1 MPLKLFLSVKLMQP
15 ENRIIVLDF
24 GAQYAHLIARR
35 VRQLHV
41 YSEIMP
47 PTAPTG
53 ELRRAKGII
62 LSGSPASVYEKDA
75 PPYNPE
81 IFSLGIP
88 VLGLCYG
95 HQLMAHALGGKVEMG
110 SVREYGL
117 AKIEIWKKEPLFSG
131 LAKKETVW
139 MSHGDKVGAL
149 PPGFEVIASTP
160 DCGNAAVA
168 DLGRN
173 FFGLQFHPEVTHTPN
188 GMKILENFVVG
199 VCKCRQDWT
208 IENFAQHKVDGI
220 KKRTGN
226 KKVFVLA
233 SGGVDS
239 TVALALLN
247 RALPRERI
255 YALHVDTGFMR
266 KNETAGVEKALR
278 KLDFS
283 ELHVVDA
290 GGEFFG
296 KLKGVID
303 PEEKREIIGK
313 LFIEIRD
320 RELRKLDLNPEEW
333 LLGQGTIY
341 PDTIETAGTRHAAK
355 IKTHHNR
362 VESVKQLIEE
372 GKVIEPLAEL
382 YKDEVRELG
391 EQLGLPKELVWRH
404 PFPGPGLAIRCL
416 CSSGAEEDSGELG
429 EKVSAIAKK
438 FGFKASVLPIRSVGV
453 QGDSRSYARCAL
465 LQGKL
470 GWKKLEACSTEI
482 TNKIRGINRVA
493 AAVEPEKIWQIKL
506 LKKGLDRERVA
517 LLQEADAI
525 AMQETEKHG
534 LMREIWQFPVVLL
547 PLAVNGGGEAV
558 VLRPIQSKEA
568 MTARFFPMPKK
579 ALREIAGKTMKL
591 RGVGAVFYD
600 VTHKPPATIEWE

>member
-1 MPLKLFLSVKLMQP
+1 MQP
-15 ENRIIVLDF
+15 ENRVIVLDF

-47 PTAPTG
+47 PAAPTE

-62 LSGSPASVYEKDA
+62 LSGGPASVYEKDA
-75 PPYNPE
+75 PAFNPE
-81 IFSLGIP
+81 IFSLGLP

-95 HQLMAHALGGKVEMG
+95 HQLMAHALGGKVERG
-110 SVREYGL
+110 KVREYGL
-117 AKIEIWKKEPLFSG
+117 AKIEIRKKEPLFSG
-131 LAKKETVW
+131 LAKKETAW
-139 MSHGDKVGAL
+139 MSHGDKVEAL
-149 PPGFEVIASTP
+149 PHGFEVIASTP
-160 DCGNAAVA
+160 DCENAAVA

-188 GMKILENFVVG
+188 GMKILENFVIG
-199 VCKCRQDWT
+199 VCGCARDWT
-208 IENFAQHKVDGI
+208 IENFAQHKVDEI
-220 KKRTGN
+220 KKKAGG

-247 RALPRERI
+247 RALPRESI

-296 KLKGVID
+296 KLLGVVD

-313 LFIEIRD
+313 LFIEIQD
-320 RELRKLDLNPEEW
+320 RELRKLNLNPEEW

-341 PDTIETAGTRHAAK
+341 PDTIETAGTAHAAK

-429 EKVSAIAKK
+429 EKASAIAKK
-438 FGFKASVLPIRSVGV
+438 FGFTASVLPVKSVGV

-465 LQGKL
+465 LQGAL
-470 GWKKLEACSTEI
+470 DWKKLEACSTEI
-482 TNKIRGINRVA
+482 TNKIREINRVVFS
-493 AAVEPEKIWQIKL
+493 VEPKEIGKISL
-506 LKKGLDRERVA
+506 LKKELDRERVA

-525 AMQETEKHG
+525 AMQATEKHG

-547 PLAVNGGGEAV
+547 PIAVNGKGEAV

-568 MTARFFPMPKK
+568 MTARFYEMPLKV
-579 ALREIAGKTMKL
+579 LDEIAGKTMKL
-591 RGVGAVFYD
+591 NGVGAVFYD